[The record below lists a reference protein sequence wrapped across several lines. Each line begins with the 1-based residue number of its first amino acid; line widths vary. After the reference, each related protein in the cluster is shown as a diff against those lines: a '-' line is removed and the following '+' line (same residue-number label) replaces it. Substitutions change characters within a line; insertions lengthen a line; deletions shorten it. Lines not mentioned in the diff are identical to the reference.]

1 LANRLTKICTR
12 SGDSGETGLA
22 DGSRVG
28 KDTPRIA
35 AIGDV
40 DELNSWLGLLAAQEL
55 TTEEAALLLETQ
67 NLLFDLGGELAIPG
81 DTVITESVVEQ
92 LEKHIEKFNA
102 ALPPLK
108 DFVLPGGNR
117 ESAHCHLAR
126 TVCRRAERCLLG
138 LARKESVNPTS
149 LIFLNRLS
157 DLLFVM
163 ARTLAR
169 RNGGE
174 EIIWQQSTGPDHA

>member
-1 LANRLTKICTR
+1 M
-12 SGDSGETGLA
+12 
-22 DGSRVG
+22 
-28 KDTPRIA
+28 
-35 AIGDV
+35 
-40 DELNSWLGLLAAQEL
+40 DELNSWLGLLATQEL
-55 TTEEAALLLETQ
+55 TTDEAALVLETQ
-67 NLLFDLGGELAIPG
+67 HRLFDLGGELAIPG
-81 DTVITESVVEQ
+81 STVITASMVEQ
-92 LEKHIEKFNA
+92 LEKHIEEFNA
-102 ALPPLK
+102 TLPPLK

-126 TVCRRAERCLLG
+126 TVCRRAERCLMRLS
-138 LARKESVNPTS
+138 RMESLNPIS

-174 EIIWQQSTGPDHA
+174 EVIWQHASGANHA